1 MHNALRFHACKKHT
15 QNRNCHT
22 EKQADK
28 PVRTFVFFHLASPR
42 YLQKFVFIIADFIRF
57 FNCFCRGLK
66 VTLFHNYV
74 LFHILDTAFFTGKNR
89 TEMYLFQCISI
100 RFIITLLIK
109 PCLIFTD
116 YSASVSSAVSSAVS
130 ASAAA
135 VSSASSA
142 ASASP
147 VSASSLSS
155 NGITAPSYF
164 SLIKSL
170 ISSDFYTSTRAL
182 ILSLFSF
189 PSFTAITFTYVF
201 AASESEVSYAS
212 ASLDTE

>member
-57 FNCFCRGLK
+57 FNCFYRGRK

-135 VSSASSA
+135 
-142 ASASP
+142 
-147 VSASSLSS
+147 
-155 NGITAPSYF
+155 G
-164 SLIKSL
+164 
-170 ISSDFYTSTRAL
+170 
-182 ILSLFSF
+182 
-189 PSFTAITFTYVF
+189 
-201 AASESEVSYAS
+201 
-212 ASLDTE
+212 